1 MAVILN
7 MKIRDSILG
16 RILKWSLIAALVPL
30 LANQLAQYFSVR
42 VGLGKSAQERVDL
55 LAEQKFAQI
64 ERFLAERKGNVAV
77 LCQMGEIQAAIQATR
92 PAPVRK
98 PSGGVRPAITTASLR
113 QSLAASLSAYDYE
126 DILLVSAAG
135 DLVFSMGNRAELGT
149 NLRTGPHRETTLA
162 RAVEMSRV
170 GRATVFSDFRIQKP
184 TGRLALFVVAPLLHG
199 SEVLGFLA
207 TEVKGAN
214 VLRLVQDFE
223 ALGKTGEVVLL
234 AQEGAQMLLLSPLR
248 GLPQE
253 LVGGDLPGNPGQQS
267 VARKAL
273 SGEAGSER
281 GVDFQGVRCIAWWRY
296 LPATRWGVV
305 VKMDESEA
313 YSRLNS
319 LAKRT
324 VLLTAGAALLAILLS
339 LVATRGISR
348 PIFELKKGVQ
358 QIAGG
363 DFHHRVGMTSQD
375 EVGSLS
381 RAFDKMLD
389 RLQEVTASRDELNAE
404 IGRRKK
410 VETDN
415 RRLVLA
421 VRETT
426 NVVLV
431 ADAEGRLEWANEAF
445 TRLTGYTVEEV
456 KGKRPGE
463 FLQGSGTDPAA
474 KARIRKSLL
483 RGKGIRTELLN
494 YRKDGTAYWVDINIQ
509 PMLDERGQLEGWFA
523 IEVDITERKAAEEEL
538 RLHAEKLREQM
549 DENERFNRLASDREH
564 RILELKEQ
572 VNSLAR
578 ELGREPLYETTA
590 SELAPEMAAVEP
602 GGKPLPPTSPS
613 ASAGSVADLVD
624 KAQLQLLLEEFCRSV
639 GVPGA
644 ILDLDGRVLVSS
656 CWRRVCAGG
665 HREGESTCP
674 LCESSGPGVLA
685 QLREGKDQAVYRFPN
700 QLAEAGAMVLFEDQ
714 PVATVLVGPF
724 HLQPADPEAIR
735 RQAQRLGL
743 ETPEYLAAVAAAPVI
758 APDRLPSILGFLREF
773 TRLRISAS
781 VERLRVREAEAAAAR
796 RTEELKRGRAAAMSL
811 AEDAVQARA
820 ERARYQENLEQL
832 NAELESRI
840 RQRTAD
846 LEDRS
851 RELQRE
857 NEERLKAEERSRLI
871 LDSAGEGIFG
881 VDVRGKIT
889 FVNEAAKQ
897 LLGYTDAEMLG
908 QVVHDLIHHSHAD
921 GSPYLA
927 ETCAMSHSYSHG
939 EPSHRSDEV
948 LWRKDGSFFPVEYS
962 ATPMRSER
970 GLVTGAVVVFRDITV
985 RRQMESE
992 LITAKESAE
1001 TATEAKSDFLA
1012 NMSHEIRTP
1021 MNGILGMA
1029 HLALR
1034 TELTP
1039 KQRDYVVK
1047 IERSSEQLLSII
1059 NDILDFSKIEAGR
1072 LVLEKI
1078 DFRMEE
1084 VLDNLSTLLGGRASE
1099 KGLEFLFDS
1108 DPRIPAVLVGDPLRL
1123 GQILINLASNAVKFT
1138 ERGQVVIRSRLLQ
1151 AQGPTVRV
1159 RFEVQDTGIGLAAE
1173 EKDRLFQAFTQ
1184 ADTSTTRKFG
1194 GTGLGLAI
1202 CRRLVGLMEGEIGV
1216 ESEPG
1221 KGSTFWFDA
1230 CLQASQEPV
1239 GTLPT
1244 NPPKADDLAEAAGGV
1259 DPAEA
1264 SGAEPSVVAA
1274 GLSPAPQPVT
1284 CPLSGTRLLVVEDNA
1299 INQQITQEILQAR
1312 GAEVI
1317 LADNG
1322 RVALERLRQ
1331 VRCDLV
1337 LLDVQMPEMD
1347 GYRAA
1352 AAIRADPLL
1361 KRLPVI
1367 AITAHAMPADRERCL
1382 AAGMNDY
1389 VTKPID
1395 PDLLTETVLR
1405 WLPSEPESED
1415 VAPSS
1420 PEAAGAGE
1428 ESAVPAVQL
1437 NAPPAEPGAP
1447 SASPR
1452 EGLRKGFPTHL
1463 AGIRL
1468 AEGLR
1473 RLGGSQEVYSRLLQ
1487 EFARDQ
1493 GAILD
1498 QIQEALDTGDIKSA
1512 VVYAHSLKGSAGNL
1526 ALPELAKTAGALE
1539 GCLKNQETLWLNHSF
1554 SEVRRA
1560 LDEVLASIAEL
1571 PPVEGPEA
1579 QPSEQEPSNGPLDAK
1594 KAVELLDLLLD
1605 RFEAGDLDAKLWL
1618 PELVAACGGR
1628 FRDEVA
1634 AIQHHLDTF
1643 EFERAAAAAG
1653 QIRDQLNNA

>member
-1 MAVILN
+1 MVVILN

-30 LANQLAQYFSVR
+30 LANQVAQYFSVR
-42 VGLGKSAQERVDL
+42 VGLGKSAQERVHL
-55 LAEQKFAQI
+55 LAEQKYAQI
-64 ERFLAERKGNVAV
+64 ERFLEERKGNVAV
-77 LCQMGEIQAAIQATR
+77 LCKMGEVQAAIQATS
-92 PAPVRK
+92 PSSPRK
-98 PSGGVRPAITTASLR
+98 PSGGGRPPVTTTSLR
-113 QSLAASLSAYDYE
+113 QSLAANVAAYDYE

-135 DLVFSMGNRAELGT
+135 DVVFSMGNRAELGT

-162 RAVEMSRV
+162 RAVEMSRA
-170 GRATVFSDFRIQKP
+170 GRGTVFSDFRIQKP
-184 TGRLALFVVAPLLHG
+184 TDRLALFVVAPLLQG
-199 SEVLGFLA
+199 TQLLGFLA
-207 TEVKGAN
+207 AEVKGAN

-223 ALGKTGEVVLL
+223 ALGNTGEVVLL
-234 AQEGAQMLLLSPLR
+234 AQEGTQILLLSPLR
-248 GLPQE
+248 GFPQE
-253 LVGGDLPGNPGQQS
+253 PAGGNLPGNPGQQS

-273 SGEAGSER
+273 SGESGSEM
-281 GVDFQGVRCIAWWRY
+281 GVDFQGVRCMAWWHY
-296 LPATRWGVV
+296 LPETRWGVV

-313 YSRLNS
+313 YSRLNV

-324 VLLTAGAALLAILLS
+324 ALLTAGAALLAILLS
-339 LVATRGISR
+339 LVAARGISK

-363 DFHHRVGMTSQD
+363 DFHHRVGMTLQD

-456 KGKRPGE
+456 KGRRPGE

-474 KARIRKSLL
+474 RARIRKSLL

-494 YRKDGTAYWVDINIQ
+494 YRKDATAYWVDINIQ

-572 VNSLAR
+572 VNGLAR

-590 SELAPEMAAVEP
+590 NELAADMALGEAS
-602 GGKPLPPTSPS
+602 GKPFPPIPPS
-613 ASAGSVADLVD
+613 APAASVAELVD

-644 ILDLDGRVLVSS
+644 ILDLDDKVVVSS
-656 CWRRVCAGG
+656 CWRRVCSSS
-665 HREGESTCP
+665 HREEAPSCP

-685 QLREGKDQAVYRFPN
+685 QLHEGKDQAVCRFPN
-700 QLAEAGAMVLFEDQ
+700 QLAEAGAVVLFEDQ
-714 PVATVLVGPF
+714 PVATVLVGPL
-724 HLQPADPEAIR
+724 HLQPPNLEAIR
-735 RQAQRLGL
+735 VQAQQLGL
-743 ETPEYLAAVAAAPVI
+743 ETSEYLTAVAAAPVI
-758 APDRLPSILGFLREF
+758 APERLPSILGFLREF

-781 VERLRVREAEAAAAR
+781 VERLRVKEAEAAAAR
-796 RTEELKRGRAAAMSL
+796 RTEELRRGRAAAMSL

-889 FVNEAAKQ
+889 FVNEASKQ

-921 GSPYLA
+921 GSPYSA
-927 ETCAMSHSYSHG
+927 ETCPMSHSYSHG

-1072 LVLEKI
+1072 LALERI

-1099 KGLEFLFDS
+1099 KGLEFLFDC

-1138 ERGQVVIRSRLLQ
+1138 ERGQVIIRSRLLQ
-1151 AQGPTVRV
+1151 NEGTTVRV

-1173 EKDRLFQAFTQ
+1173 EQERLFQAFTQ

-1230 CLQASQEPV
+1230 CLQTSQEVLGIVPAD
-1239 GTLPT
+1239 LPSMDH
-1244 NPPKADDLAEAAGGV
+1244 PSEAAGGV
-1259 DPAEA
+1259 DPSEA
-1264 SGAEPSVVAA
+1264 SDVE
-1274 GLSPAPQPVT
+1274 SPAMVPVSPPAAERVT
-1284 CPLSGTRLLVVEDNA
+1284 FTLSGSRLLVVEDNA

-1322 RVALERLRQ
+1322 RVALQRLRQ
-1331 VRCDLV
+1331 ISCDLV
-1337 LLDVQMPEMD
+1337 LMDIQMPELD

-1352 AAIRADPLL
+1352 AEIRADPLL
-1361 KRLPVI
+1361 RDLPVI
-1367 AITAHAMPADRERCL
+1367 AITAHAMPADKERCL

-1395 PDLLTETVLR
+1395 PELLTETVLR
-1405 WLPSEPESED
+1405 WLPSGRESAA
-1415 VAPSS
+1415 VAPVPQEVEAVVESII
-1420 PEAAGAGE
+1420 PAAGLVAQ
-1428 ESAVPAVQL
+1428 A
-1437 NAPPAEPGAP
+1437 AEPVVRPANP
-1447 SASPR
+1447 T
-1452 EGLRKGFPTHL
+1452 EGLRKTFPTRL

-1526 ALPELAKTAGALE
+1526 AMPELAKTAGALE

-1554 SEVRRA
+1554 SEVRKA

-1571 PPVEGPEA
+1571 PPAEGPDA
-1579 QPSEQEPSNGPLDAK
+1579 HRSEQESSNGPLDAK
-1594 KAVELLDLLLD
+1594 RVVELLDLLLD
-1605 RFEAGDLDAKLWL
+1605 RFEAGDLDAKLLL
-1618 PELVAACGGR
+1618 PELVLACGGR

-1634 AIQHHLDTF
+1634 AVQHHLDTF
-1643 EFERAAAAAG
+1643 EFERAAAAVE
-1653 QIRDQLNNA
+1653 QIRDQLNSL